1 MAVASVVG
9 AAGCAD
15 DGAVAPS
22 AGAASASST
31 TTLPVAD
38 GSFQVHGTDIL
49 DPQGQPFVP
58 RGVNLLGPQSFWLV
72 PTAGLAPAVLDWGLN
87 AVRLTTCLPGGC
99 DDAEGAVHAVNDD
112 LDGLVEELTSN
123 RIVVVIALHQI
134 TPGLVPD
141 DAESATIATWWRAVA
156 TRYAS
161 NPYVWF
167 NLLNEPGSDIPVV
180 DRWRTVH
187 AGLIDVVRAVAP
199 NVIVIDGTQYGQEA
213 GPGDGDVTA
222 ETSAILRDGP
232 TLQEGARDLVFAV
245 HVYDRW
251 APDGADAE
259 ERAARLERFVEA
271 VDAAGLP
278 LLIGET
284 GGPANDPEGRLARA
298 TRAAYEVAAE
308 HDLGLFA
315 WHGQARD
322 GFTLVDATD
331 DPSATFADRDRQPLT
346 WHGEL
351 LWDLVH
357 DDEEEPTP

>member
-1 MAVASVVG
+1 MSIVG
-9 AAGCAD
+9 ATACTD
-15 DGAVAPS
+15 DARTPS
-22 AGAASASST
+22 AGAESASST
-31 TTLPVAD
+31 TTFPAAD

-49 DPQGQPFVP
+49 DPRGQPFVP
-58 RGVNLLGPQSFWLV
+58 RGVNLLGPQSFWPV
-72 PTAGLAPAVLDWGLN
+72 PTSGLAPAVLDWGLN

-99 DDAEGAVHAVNDD
+99 DDAEGAVHAMNDD
-112 LDGLVEELTSN
+112 LDGLVEELTGN

-134 TPGLVPD
+134 APGLFPD
-141 DAESATIATWWRAVA
+141 DAEYATIATWWRAVA

-167 NLLNEPGSDIPVV
+167 NLLNEPGSDIPVA

-213 GPGDGDVTA
+213 GPGDDEVTT
-222 ETSAILRDGP
+222 ETSAILRDGSA
-232 TLQEGARDLVFAV
+232 LQERAPDLVFSV
-245 HVYDRW
+245 HVYDQW

-259 ERAARLERFVEA
+259 ERAARLEQFAEA

-284 GGPANDPEGRLARA
+284 GGPADDPEGRLARA
-298 TRAAYEVAAE
+298 TRAAYQVAAE
-308 HDLGLFA
+308 RDLGLFA

-322 GFTLVDATD
+322 DFTLVDAAE
-331 DPSATFADRDRQPLT
+331 DPSATFADRDRLPLT

-357 DDEEEPTP
+357 DDEEESTP